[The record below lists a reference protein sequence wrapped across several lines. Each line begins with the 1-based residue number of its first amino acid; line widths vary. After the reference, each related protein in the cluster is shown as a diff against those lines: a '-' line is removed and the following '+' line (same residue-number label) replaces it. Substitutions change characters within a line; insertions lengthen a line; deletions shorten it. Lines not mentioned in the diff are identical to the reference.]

1 MGRRNPAPELFSL
14 VGAVPL
20 AVDEA
25 MAGEFEGALRVVAGG
40 VFREVGVAGRE
51 VGRTRRRGEREGV
64 VGGEV

>member
-1 MGRRNPAPELFSL
+1 M
-14 VGAVPL
+14 PL